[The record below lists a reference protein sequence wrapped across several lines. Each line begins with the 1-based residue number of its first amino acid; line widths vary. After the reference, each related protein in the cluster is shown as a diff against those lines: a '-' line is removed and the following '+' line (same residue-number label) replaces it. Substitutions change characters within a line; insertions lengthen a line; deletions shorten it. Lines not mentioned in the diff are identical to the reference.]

1 MTISSIHFQKAEVE
15 FAKKHNFRTE
25 KKEPE
30 YLLDTQYRKTNEYL
44 DLHDPKELYQEQME
58 LRKQNHCRGYAPQIK
73 DVYWEAV
80 VNLDEKHS
88 LADVRKVADFIQ
100 QNYHIQTCSIALH
113 HDEGYKDKDGTVKY
127 NHHAHICFLTMDNGI
142 STMRKI
148 RSKELRQMQTD
159 VAQLLGLERGKEN
172 SKATRLDHK
181 QYREK
186 AKELES
192 AKLAV
197 LVAVLEKVQPVLQK
211 SVNEKE
217 QLNSTVKKLQDKILS
232 LKEQK
237 AIVEAERKKYKD
249 EGDHIA
255 SEYRKLQDL
264 NKTLHTQEE
273 LDNALAAL
281 RKDYEERLAK
291 EAEKINTLNS
301 TVKNF
306 ETKEKD
312 LKAQLEA
319 EKNNIKTETV
329 TKTVLRD
336 YTEAEIN
343 NLPKVVELNSTV
355 KKLQQLRDEHALR
368 LKNALDD
375 NTVLKNKNTELQ
387 EKLDTKPKE
396 VIKTV
401 EKIVEKSIQVEVP
414 RQLTASEIEELPRV
428 QELKKQNTELIK
440 FNSTVLQVI
449 QAMYSD
455 FDIEHPIQSLKKI
468 YIAWKSQSQKSSI
481 TPLKRSITNENTI
494 QRTEVLPSTQNRA
507 MSVLEPKT
515 TEERE
520 YKILLC
526 GNECYMTAQDIR
538 EWVTDYPEEK
548 NSIAQQLSEED
559 RAEVFG
565 EPQQKQSLFSR
576 VKHSLER

>member
-1 MTISSIHFQKAEVE
+1 MTTSSIHFKRVDPFFCE
-15 FAKKHNFRTE
+15 KHNSRNTE
-25 KKEPE
+25 KQPT
-30 YLLDTQYRKTNEYL
+30 YLLDTDLRKSNDFVKLTDITVLHNEQL
-44 DLHDPKELYQEQME
+44 EIRKNNRCRGKAPE
-58 LRKQNHCRGYAPQIK
+58 LRDSC
-73 DVYWEAV
+73 WEAV
-80 VNLDEKHS
+80 VNLEGRHS
-88 LADVRKVADFIQ
+88 LEDMQPVLKLLQEKYHLTPTSVAI
-100 QNYHIQTCSIALH
+100 HR
-113 HDEGYKDKDGTVKY
+113 DEGYKDKDGTVKY
-127 NHHAHICFLTMDNGI
+127 NYHAHIPCYTVYQGK
-142 STMRKI
+142 SVMRTIGKKQL
-148 RSKELRQMQTD
+148 SDMQTE
-159 VAQLLGLERGKEN
+159 VADLLGMQRGQINSTAKRLEQSEYRRLAKVKQELERAEQ
-172 SKATRLDHK
+172 K
-181 QYREK
+181 QKQAE
-186 AKELES
+186 
-192 AKLAV
+192 AV
-197 LVAVLEKVQPVLQK
+197 LSQVQPVLQN

-355 KKLQQLRDEHALR
+355 KDLKAQRDYFKKSYNAELEIHQQ
-368 LKNALDD
+368 
-375 NTVLKNKNTELQ
+375 LQ
-387 EKLDTKPKE
+387 EKLETKPKE

-455 FDIEHPIQSLKKI
+455 FDLEHPIDSLKKI
-468 YIAWKSQSQKSSI
+468 YNNWKNRTQKSSVI
-481 TPLKRSITNENTI
+481 APKRSITNENTI

-507 MSVLEPKT
+507 MSILEQNT
-515 TEERE
+515 TEQKKYR
-520 YKILLC
+520 IMF
-526 GNECYMTAQDIR
+526 GADECFMTAQDIHN
-538 EWVTDYPEEK
+538 WLTDYPEERDI
-548 NSIAQQLSEED
+548 IAKQLSEED

-565 EPQQKQSLFSR
+565 KPQQKQSLFSR

>member
-197 LVAVLEKVQPVLQK
+197 LVAVLEKVQPVLLK
-211 SVNEKE
+211 SVEEKK

-355 KKLQQLRDEHALR
+355 KGLKAQRDYFKKSYNAELEIHQQL
-368 LKNALDD
+368 
-375 NTVLKNKNTELQ
+375 Q
-387 EKLDTKPKE
+387 EENNQLSAKL
-396 VIKTV
+396 KTV
-401 EKIVEKSIQVEVP
+401 
-414 RQLTASEIEELPRV
+414 TEERDILS
-428 QELKKQNTELIK
+428 K

-449 QAMYSD
+449 QAMHSD
-455 FDIEHPIQSLKKI
+455 FDLEHPIDSLKKI
-468 YIAWKSQSQKSSI
+468 YNNWKNRTQKSSVI
-481 TPLKRSITNENTI
+481 APKRSITNENTI

-507 MSVLEPKT
+507 MSILEQNT
-515 TEERE
+515 TKERE

-526 GNECYMTAQDIR
+526 GNECYMTAQDICN
-538 EWVTDYPEEK
+538 WLTDYPEERDI
-548 NSIAQQLSEED
+548 IAKQLSEED

>member
-1 MTISSIHFQKAEVE
+1 MTTSSIHFKRVDPFFCE
-15 FAKKHNFRTE
+15 KHNSRNTE
-25 KKEPE
+25 KQPT
-30 YLLDTQYRKTNEYL
+30 YLLDTDLRKSNDFVKLTDITVLHNEQL
-44 DLHDPKELYQEQME
+44 EIRKNNRCRGKAPE
-58 LRKQNHCRGYAPQIK
+58 LRDSC
-73 DVYWEAV
+73 WEAV
-80 VNLDEKHS
+80 VNLEGRHS
-88 LADVRKVADFIQ
+88 LEDMQPVLKLLQEKYHLTPTSVAI
-100 QNYHIQTCSIALH
+100 HR
-113 HDEGYKDKDGTVKY
+113 DEGYKDKDGTVKY
-127 NHHAHICFLTMDNGI
+127 NYHAHIPCYTVYQGK
-142 STMRKI
+142 SVMRTIGKKQL
-148 RSKELRQMQTD
+148 SDMQTE
-159 VAQLLGLERGKEN
+159 VADLLGMQRGQINSTAKRLEQSEYRRLAKVKQELERAEQ
-172 SKATRLDHK
+172 K
-181 QYREK
+181 QKQAE
-186 AKELES
+186 
-192 AKLAV
+192 AV
-197 LVAVLEKVQPVLQK
+197 LSQVQPVLQN

-217 QLNSTVKKLQDKILS
+217 QLHGTVKSLNDEILS

-237 AIVEAERKKYKD
+237 ALVEAERKRWKEAHD
-249 EGDHIA
+249 FVAE
-255 SEYRKLQDL
+255 EYRKLQAL
-264 NKTLHTQEE
+264 NKTL
-273 LDNALAAL
+273 
-281 RKDYEERLAK
+281 Y
-291 EAEKINTLNS
+291 
-301 TVKNF
+301 
-306 ETKEKD
+306 TKE
-312 LKAQLEA
+312 QLNA
-319 EKNNIKTETV
+319 E
-329 TKTVLRD
+329 
-336 YTEAEIN
+336 
-343 NLPKVVELNSTV
+343 
-355 KKLQQLRDEHALR
+355 LQKLRDEHALR

-455 FDIEHPIQSLKKI
+455 FDLEHPIQSLKKI
-468 YIAWKSQSQKSSI
+468 YTDWKIQQQKSSI
-481 TPLKRSITNENTI
+481 TAPKRSITNENTI

-507 MSVLEPKT
+507 MSILEQNT
-515 TEERE
+515 TKERE

-538 EWVTDYPEEK
+538 EWLTDYPEEK

>member
-1 MTISSIHFQKAEVE
+1 MTTSSIHFKRVDPFFCE
-15 FAKKHNFRTE
+15 KHNSRNTE
-25 KKEPE
+25 KQPT
-30 YLLDTQYRKTNEYL
+30 YLLDTDLRKSNDFVKLTDITVLHNEQL
-44 DLHDPKELYQEQME
+44 EIRKNNRCRGKAPE
-58 LRKQNHCRGYAPQIK
+58 LRDSC
-73 DVYWEAV
+73 WEAV
-80 VNLDEKHS
+80 VNLEGRHS
-88 LADVRKVADFIQ
+88 LEDMQPVLKLLQEKYHLTPTSVAI
-100 QNYHIQTCSIALH
+100 HR
-113 HDEGYKDKDGTVKY
+113 DEGYKDKDGTVKY
-127 NHHAHICFLTMDNGI
+127 NYHAHIPCYTVYQGK
-142 STMRKI
+142 SVMRTIGKKQL
-148 RSKELRQMQTD
+148 SDMQTE
-159 VAQLLGLERGKEN
+159 VADLLGMQRGQINSTAKRLEQSEYRRLAKVKQELERAEQ
-172 SKATRLDHK
+172 K
-181 QYREK
+181 QKQAE
-186 AKELES
+186 
-192 AKLAV
+192 AV
-197 LVAVLEKVQPVLQK
+197 LSQVQPVLQN

-217 QLNSTVKKLQDKILS
+217 QLHGTVKSLNDKILS

-237 AIVEAERKKYKD
+237 ALVEAERKRWKEAHD
-249 EGDHIA
+249 FVAE
-255 SEYRKLQDL
+255 EYRKLQAL
-264 NKTLHTQEE
+264 NKTLYT
-273 LDNALAAL
+273 
-281 RKDYEERLAK
+281 KD
-291 EAEKINTLNS
+291 
-301 TVKNF
+301 
-306 ETKEKD
+306 
-312 LKAQLEA
+312 QLES
-319 EKNNIKTETV
+319 
-329 TKTVLRD
+329 
-336 YTEAEIN
+336 
-343 NLPKVVELNSTV
+343 ELQ
-355 KKLQQLRDEHALR
+355 KLRDEHALR

-455 FDIEHPIQSLKKI
+455 FDLEHPIQSLKKI
-468 YIAWKSQSQKSSI
+468 YTDWKNRTQKSSVI
-481 TPLKRSITNENTI
+481 APKRSITNENTI

-507 MSVLEPKT
+507 MSILEQNT
-515 TEERE
+515 TKERE

-538 EWVTDYPEEK
+538 EWLTDYPEEK

>member
-197 LVAVLEKVQPVLQK
+197 LVAVLEKVQPVLQN

-264 NKTLHTQEE
+264 NKTLYT
-273 LDNALAAL
+273 
-281 RKDYEERLAK
+281 KD
-291 EAEKINTLNS
+291 
-301 TVKNF
+301 
-306 ETKEKD
+306 
-312 LKAQLEA
+312 QLES
-319 EKNNIKTETV
+319 
-329 TKTVLRD
+329 
-336 YTEAEIN
+336 
-343 NLPKVVELNSTV
+343 ELQ
-355 KKLQQLRDEHALR
+355 KLRDEHALR

-414 RQLTASEIEELPRV
+414 QQLTASDIEDLPRV

-440 FNSTVLQVI
+440 FNSTVLEVI
-449 QAMYSD
+449 KAMHSD
-455 FDIEHPIQSLKKI
+455 FDINHPIDSLKKI
-468 YIAWKSQSQKSSI
+468 YLNWKSRSQKPSI
-481 TPLKRSITNENTI
+481 MPLERSITNKNTI
-494 QRTEVLPSTQNRA
+494 ERVEVLPDTKNRA
-507 MSVLEPKT
+507 MSILEQNT
-515 TEERE
+515 TIDKKYE
-520 YKILLC
+520 IVI
-526 GNECYMTAQDIR
+526 GNNACLMTAQDIR
-538 EWVTDYPEEK
+538 DWLTDYPEERDI
-548 NSIAQQLSEED
+548 IAKQLSEED
-559 RAEVFG
+559 RAEVFPSPEQTDKLHG
-565 EPQQKQSLFSR
+565 TVKPTQTTSSLRSKGFHR
-576 VKHSLER
+576 

>member
-197 LVAVLEKVQPVLQK
+197 LVAVLEKVQPVLLK
-211 SVNEKE
+211 SVEEKK

-264 NKTLHTQEE
+264 NKTL
-273 LDNALAAL
+273 
-281 RKDYEERLAK
+281 
-291 EAEKINTLNS
+291 
-301 TVKNF
+301 
-306 ETKEKD
+306 
-312 LKAQLEA
+312 
-319 EKNNIKTETV
+319 
-329 TKTVLRD
+329 
-336 YTEAEIN
+336 YTEEQ
-343 NLPKVVELNSTV
+343 LNE
-355 KKLQQLRDEHALR
+355 KLQQLRDEHALR

-428 QELKKQNTELIK
+428 QELKKQNTELTQQRDNLLK

-455 FDIEHPIQSLKKI
+455 FDLEHPIQSLKKI
-468 YIAWKSQSQKSSI
+468 YSDWKSQSQKSSI
-481 TPLKRSITNENTI
+481 TTLKRSTTNENDI
-494 QRTEVLPSTQNRA
+494 QRVEVLPSTQNRA
-507 MSVLEPKT
+507 MSILEQNT
-515 TEERE
+515 TKERE

-526 GNECYMTAQDIR
+526 GNECYMTAQAIL
-538 EWVTDYPEEK
+538 EWLTDYPEEK
-548 NSIAQQLSEED
+548 NSIARQLSEED

>member
-1 MTISSIHFQKAEVE
+1 MTTSSIHFKRVDPFFCE
-15 FAKKHNFRTE
+15 KHNSRNTE
-25 KKEPE
+25 KQPT
-30 YLLDTQYRKTNEYL
+30 YLLDTDLRKSNDFVKLTDITVLHNEQL
-44 DLHDPKELYQEQME
+44 EIRKNNRCRGKAPE
-58 LRKQNHCRGYAPQIK
+58 LRDSC
-73 DVYWEAV
+73 WEAV
-80 VNLDEKHS
+80 VNLEGRHS
-88 LADVRKVADFIQ
+88 LEDMQPVLKLLQEKYHLTPTSVAI
-100 QNYHIQTCSIALH
+100 HR
-113 HDEGYKDKDGTVKY
+113 DEGYKDKDGTVKY
-127 NHHAHICFLTMDNGI
+127 NYHAHIPCYTVYQGK
-142 STMRKI
+142 SVMRTIGKKQL
-148 RSKELRQMQTD
+148 SDMQTE
-159 VAQLLGLERGKEN
+159 VADLLGMQRGQINSTAKRLEQSEYR
-172 SKATRLDHK
+172 RLAKVK
-181 QYREK
+181 Q
-186 AKELES
+186 ELES

-197 LVAVLEKVQPVLQK
+197 LEKVQPVLLK
-211 SVNEKE
+211 SVEEKK
-217 QLNSTVKKLQDKILS
+217 QLNSTVKKLQDEILS

-255 SEYRKLQDL
+255 SEYRKLQEL
-264 NKTLHTQEE
+264 NKTL
-273 LDNALAAL
+273 
-281 RKDYEERLAK
+281 
-291 EAEKINTLNS
+291 
-301 TVKNF
+301 
-306 ETKEKD
+306 
-312 LKAQLEA
+312 
-319 EKNNIKTETV
+319 
-329 TKTVLRD
+329 
-336 YTEAEIN
+336 YTEEQ
-343 NLPKVVELNSTV
+343 LNE
-355 KKLQQLRDEHALR
+355 KLQQLRDEHALR

-440 FNSTVLQVI
+440 FNSTVLEVI
-449 QAMYSD
+449 KAMYSD
-455 FDIEHPIQSLKKI
+455 FDLEHPIQSLKKI
-468 YIAWKSQSQKSSI
+468 YTDWKNRTQKSSVI
-481 TPLKRSITNENTI
+481 APKRSITNENTI

-507 MSVLEPKT
+507 MSILEQNT
-515 TEERE
+515 TKERE

-538 EWVTDYPEEK
+538 EWLTDYPEEK